1 MTVGIIIA
9 LTAQVV
15 VVATSTLDELIE
27 RREEGDVEAEY

>member
-27 RREEGDVEAEY
+27 HREEGDVEAEY